1 MKNIMNKILH
11 AVLIAMLAWSG
22 IALAEDHLRLATTTS
37 TADSGLLEVLNP
49 AAEAALGAKI
59 DVIAVGSGKALKL
72 GENGDVDVLLVHDP
86 EAEEKFVTAGF
97 GSDRQPVMH
106 NDFILLGPTADPA
119 GVRQA
124 TDISDAM
131 RRISGG
137 VASFVSRGD
146 ESGTHQKELRLWRA
160 AQIEPSGRW
169 YLSVGQGMGA
179 VLKIADD
186 KLAYTLADRG
196 TYLALRGQLEL
207 EVVFADAEELFNP
220 YHVILIDPAKHPHV
234 KHELA
239 RKYSEFIRGEAGQKI
254 IRDFKID
261 GETLFHPDVIH

>member
-1 MKNIMNKILH
+1 MNKQLQIIFVAL
-11 AVLIAMLAWSG
+11 LTWSG
-22 IALAEDHLRLATTTS
+22 ATLAEDHLRLATTTS
-37 TADSGLLEVLNP
+37 TADSGLLNVLHP
-49 AAEAALGAKI
+49 AAEAALGVKI

-86 EAEEKFVTAGF
+86 EAEERFVTAGF

-106 NDFILLGPTADPA
+106 NDFILLGPAADPA

-124 TDISDAM
+124 TNIAGAM
-131 RRISGG
+131 RRIAGG
-137 VASFVSRGD
+137 STSFVSRGD
-146 ESGTHQKELRLWRA
+146 ESGTHQKELQLWRA
-160 AQIEPSGRW
+160 AQATPFGRW

-207 EVVFADAEELFNP
+207 AVVFADAPELFNP
-220 YHVILIDPAKHPHV
+220 YHVILIDPEKLPHV
-234 KHELA
+234 KHDLA
-239 RKYSEFIRGEAGQKI
+239 RKYSEFIRSETGQEI
-254 IRDFKID
+254 IREFKID
-261 GETLFHPDVIH
+261 GETLFHPDVIP